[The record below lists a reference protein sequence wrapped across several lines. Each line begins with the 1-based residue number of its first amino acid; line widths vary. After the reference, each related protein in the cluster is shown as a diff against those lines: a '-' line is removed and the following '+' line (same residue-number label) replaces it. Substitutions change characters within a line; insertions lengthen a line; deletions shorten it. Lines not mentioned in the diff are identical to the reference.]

1 MTIVASKTAYP
12 RDEART
18 YRDHACY
25 LTNADAGANA
35 TLPWPIALP
44 SEGLEGPAVGPWSE
58 DSGAATVLS
67 PLLVEAL
74 ERLYGS
80 PLSAE
85 VIAFLEENPE
95 LLAVLFEAWQEVD
108 LCLEAHPRMELRL
121 SRDPEVEGLTML
133 YAIVHT
139 TRDPKEVFRGLK
151 ALDVGWLSRQP
162 PWIQE
167 LFNVDVEFD

>member
-1 MTIVASKTAYP
+1 MSSTTAYP
-12 RDEART
+12 RDDART

-25 LTNADAGANA
+25 LTNADAGASA

-44 SEGLEGPAVGPWSE
+44 SEGLDGPTVGPWSE
-58 DSGAATVLS
+58 DSGAAAVVS
-67 PLLVEAL
+67 RPLMDAL

-80 PLSAE
+80 QLSVD
-85 VIAFLEENPE
+85 VIAFLEENPG

-108 LCLEAHPRMELRL
+108 LYLEAHPRMELRL

-139 TRDPKEVFRGLK
+139 TRDPEEVFRGLK

-167 LFNVDVEFD
+167 LFNVDVEFG